1 MSIPIDIII
10 AISVWSGLWI
20 LYRGIK
26 WWLFWDRG
34 TEWLGERT
42 PQRLPKV
49 MIVGVFLCP
58 NHSFI
63 PTEYTEYGVGN
74 LNFILYIYLFIPKL
88 IITIVKTFLLRD
100 EIYEYESNFSSHFV
114 NYIWYNLVEELMTD
128 QNITVI
134 LVLFTIIYWT
144 WMIRYIKK
152 K

>member
-1 MSIPIDIII
+1 MIGHRNYVVFFCAPIIP
-10 AISVWSGLWI
+10 
-20 LYRGIK
+20 
-26 WWLFWDRG
+26 
-34 TEWLGERT
+34 
-42 PQRLPKV
+42 
-49 MIVGVFLCP
+49 
-58 NHSFI
+58 SFI
-63 PTEYTEYGVGN
+63 PTEYPTEYGVDN

>member
-1 MSIPIDIII
+1 MIRWEDTDDLLVFFCAPIIP
-10 AISVWSGLWI
+10 
-20 LYRGIK
+20 
-26 WWLFWDRG
+26 
-34 TEWLGERT
+34 
-42 PQRLPKV
+42 
-49 MIVGVFLCP
+49 
-58 NHSFI
+58 
-63 PTEYTEYGVGN
+63 TEYGVGN

>member
-1 MSIPIDIII
+1 MVVILIQRYRIYDILKW
-10 AISVWSGLWI
+10 V
-20 LYRGIK
+20 RGHRR
-26 WWLFWDRG
+26 F
-34 TEWLGERT
+34 
-42 PQRLPKV
+42 
-49 MIVGVFLCP
+49 VGVFLCP
-58 NHSFI
+58 K
-63 PTEYTEYGVGN
+63 GVGN

-152 K
+152 KQNIIRLYLSLTKFHTYIKQSILPTTTHYITLLI